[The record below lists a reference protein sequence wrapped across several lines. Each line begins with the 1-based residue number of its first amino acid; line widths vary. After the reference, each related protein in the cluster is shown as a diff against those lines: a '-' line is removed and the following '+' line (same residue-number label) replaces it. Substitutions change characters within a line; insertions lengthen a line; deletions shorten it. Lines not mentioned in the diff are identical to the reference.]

1 MEVGEKGRID
11 TIKEDGN
18 GIGRL
23 KGKKEGKRSRLNWRE
38 GLKDSHRQIGR
49 RGGKVRYAC

>member
-23 KGKKEGKRSRLNWRE
+23 KGKKEGKRE
-38 GLKDSHRQIGR
+38 VG
-49 RGGKVRYAC
+49 